1 MTKYHVVDDEHGNT
15 LTDVDVKTLVERLR
29 RIDYNSFPDEVE
41 SDGIVYILSEIGG
54 RENKLESGE
63 NLGVYIPKDFE
74 SCLKLGSLKLRSKE
88 AKKVAV

>member
-15 LTDVDVKTLVERLR
+15 LTDVDVKRMVERLR
-29 RIDYNSFPDEVE
+29 RIDYTAFPDEVE
-41 SDGIVYILSEIGG
+41 SDGVVYILSEIGG

-74 SCLKLGSLKLRSKE
+74 SCLKLGSLKLTNKQ
-88 AKKVAV
+88 AKKLAV